1 MIRDFIKFRLRRG
14 SLFEKLSREAEKTI
28 RYSEAELQCYRN
40 EKLQQTV
47 QIAFKS
53 VPFYRK
59 MMLQKKLSDKDIRTS
74 EDLVKLPVI
83 DKKTVRDHY
92 SEFRNKAHQGLAI
105 KANTCGT
112 TGMPGVFLRDLY
124 SINYEQAVIWRY
136 YRQIGKPFN
145 SGRVILRGD
154 LIFPVTKNSPPF
166 WKYDSFTNELFMS
179 SYHLSNKNMGHY
191 VREIRRF
198 KPWDLQAY
206 PSTAYFLAHYCRR
219 MNLKL
224 SFSAVFTSS
233 ETLLDFQKEEIET
246 VFGCKVYDWYGNGE
260 RVAAIGQCE
269 HSSYHEV
276 ADANV
281 IEYLP
286 SGKGREELVGTTL
299 HNFVMP
305 LIRYRTGDIVERGE
319 KIRACQ
325 CGILFPQV
333 KRIYGRESGFLWTPC
348 RGKIP
353 AGALGRILWGVENL
367 LELQFVQK
375 KLDEIEV
382 LIVVTPAFSAKNLN
396 FLEKR
401 LASHISDEVRFI
413 ITKVPYIRR
422 SLQNKFQWIIQE
434 LGSQDPGFELKFTKK

>member
-92 SEFRNKAHQGLAI
+92 SECRNKAHQGLAI

-166 WKYDSFTNELFMS
+166 WKYDSFTNVLFMS
-179 SYHLSNKNMGHY
+179 SYN
-191 VREIRRF
+191 I
-198 KPWDLQAY
+198 
-206 PSTAYFLAHYCRR
+206 
-219 MNLKL
+219 
-224 SFSAVFTSS
+224 
-233 ETLLDFQKEEIET
+233 
-246 VFGCKVYDWYGNGE
+246 
-260 RVAAIGQCE
+260 
-269 HSSYHEV
+269 
-276 ADANV
+276 
-281 IEYLP
+281 
-286 SGKGREELVGTTL
+286 
-299 HNFVMP
+299 
-305 LIRYRTGDIVERGE
+305 
-319 KIRACQ
+319 
-325 CGILFPQV
+325 
-333 KRIYGRESGFLWTPC
+333 
-348 RGKIP
+348 
-353 AGALGRILWGVENL
+353 
-367 LELQFVQK
+367 
-375 KLDEIEV
+375 
-382 LIVVTPAFSAKNLN
+382 
-396 FLEKR
+396 
-401 LASHISDEVRFI
+401 
-413 ITKVPYIRR
+413 
-422 SLQNKFQWIIQE
+422 
-434 LGSQDPGFELKFTKK
+434 